1 MFQVCYS
8 CRPLLPPRSI
18 ISSVTSTGNW
28 CVPLPQSA
36 NSVLSNESAINL
48 SRLSINLIETL
59 YINRR
64 SSVRKK
70 KLRHSVIRNKI
81 SNYSRPSRKS
91 KICSICMFA
100 LQRRKESGIAEDT
113 SIRSL
118 NSLFLFHRHI
128 HIRFTQCGTYSS
140 LHDKV
145 ESGLNVK
152 TSRHIRR
159 NCILSILFLVFLL
172 SSSRG
177 MLEQIISLKWTLRN
191 EMRITHCD

>member
-8 CRPLLPPRSI
+8 CRPLLPPRAI

-36 NSVLSNESAINL
+36 NSVFSNESAINL
-48 SRLSINLIETL
+48 SHLSINLIETL
-59 YINRR
+59 YINHR
-64 SSVRKK
+64 SSKK
-70 KLRHSVIRNKI
+70 ELRHRVIRIFEKQDMFDLYV
-81 SNYSRPSRKS
+81 SH
-91 KICSICMFA
+91 CSVGT
-100 LQRRKESGIAEDT
+100 ESGTAEDT
-113 SIRSL
+113 PIRSL

-128 HIRFTQCGTYSS
+128 RIRFTQCGTYSS

-145 ESGLNVK
+145 ESDLNVK

-177 MLEQIISLKWTLRN
+177 MLEQIVSLKWTLRN
-191 EMRITHCD
+191 KMRITHCD